1 MTKLHDFLEAY
12 LRTKRALGFKLKDDE
27 GKLRNFVAFMDRRG
41 ATIVTGKL
49 AIEWAGSSAGPATWA
64 IRLSAVRTFARY
76 LADLEPLTEIP
87 PTGVF
92 PQHHRPQ
99 PHIYTA
105 KEIEA
110 LLSEIR
116 RWRSRSGFGR
126 WTFHCCIG
134 LLAVTG
140 MRLGEAIRLKR
151 SDVDLDAGVI
161 SVEESKFGK
170 SRIVPVHHTTASV
183 LQDYCERRDASPA
196 RRLGDRFFVGE
207 RGKGLYKQRVEFVFI
222 MSMRRAG
229 LRGAVG
235 TSGPRIHDLRHTYAV
250 NTLLR
255 WYEAGDDVDR
265 MLPILSTYLGHTHT
279 RDTYWYLSACPE
291 LMRHAADRLESRWE
305 DAV

>member
-1 MTKLHDFLEAY
+1 MTKLLDFLEAY
-12 LRTKRALGFKLKDDE
+12 LQTKRALGFKLKDCE
-27 GKLRNFVAFMDRRG
+27 GKLRNFVAFMEARG
-41 ATIVTGKL
+41 ANVVTGKL
-49 AIEWAGSSAGPATWA
+49 ALEWAGSSGSSATWA

-87 PTGVF
+87 PSGVF

-105 KEIEA
+105 KDIDA

-116 RWRSRSGFGR
+116 RWRSRNGFGQ
-126 WTFHCCIG
+126 WSFHCCIA

-170 SRIVPVHHTTASV
+170 SRLVPIHHTTTTA
-183 LQDYCERRDASPA
+183 LQAYCERRDASPA

-207 RGKGLYKQRVEFVFI
+207 RGKRLYKQRVELVFI
-222 MSMRRAG
+222 TSLRRAC
-229 LRGAVG
+229 LRGAAG
-235 TSGPRIHDLRHTYAV
+235 TRGPRIHDLRHTYAV

-291 LMRHAADRLESRWE
+291 LMRHAADRLENRWG
-305 DAV
+305 ATI

>member
-12 LRTKRALGFKLKDDE
+12 LRTKRALGFKIKDDE
-27 GKLRNFVAFMDRRG
+27 GKLRNFVAFMDGRG
-41 ATIVTGKL
+41 ATVVTGKL
-49 AIEWAGSSAGPATWA
+49 AIEWAGISAGPATWA
-64 IRLSAVRTFARY
+64 VRLSAVRTFARY
-76 LADLEPLTEIP
+76 LVDLEPRTQIP

-105 KEIEA
+105 GEIEA
-110 LLSEIR
+110 LLLEIR
-116 RWRSRSGFGR
+116 RWRSRNGFGQ

-170 SRIVPVHHTTASV
+170 SRLVPIHPTTVTA
-183 LQDYCERRDASPA
+183 LEDYCARRDASPA
-196 RRLGDRFFVGE
+196 RRLSDRFFVGE
-207 RGKGLYKQRVEFVFI
+207 RGKGLYKQRVELVFI
-222 MSMRRAG
+222 TSARRLG
-229 LRGAVG
+229 LRGALG
-235 TSGPRIHDLRHTYAV
+235 TRGPRIHDLRHTYAV

-255 WYEAGDDVDR
+255 WYAAGDDVDR
-265 MLPILSTYLGHTHT
+265 MLPVLSTYLGHTHT

-291 LMRHAADRLESRWE
+291 LMRHAADRLERRWGTTS
-305 DAV
+305 

>member
-1 MTKLHDFLEAY
+1 MTKLHGSLETY
-12 LRTKRALGFKLKDDE
+12 LLTKRALGFKLNDE

-41 ATIVTGKL
+41 ATVVTGKL

-76 LADLEPLTEIP
+76 LADTAPLTEIP

-105 KEIEA
+105 EEIEA
-110 LLSEIR
+110 LLSEIK
-116 RWRSRSGFGR
+116 RWRSRNGFGQ

-170 SRIVPVHHTTASV
+170 SRIVPVHQTTVAV
-183 LQDYCERRDASPA
+183 LRDYCERRDASPP
-196 RRLGDRFFVGE
+196 RRLSDHFFVGE
-207 RGKGLYKQRVEFVFI
+207 RGKGLHIQRVELVFI
-222 MSMRRAG
+222 TSIRRAG

-235 TSGPRIHDLRHTYAV
+235 TRGPRIHDLRHTYAV

-255 WYEAGDDVDR
+255 WYESGDDVDR
-265 MLPILSTYLGHTHT
+265 MLPVLSTYLGHTHT

-291 LMRHAADRLESRWE
+291 LMRHAADRLERRWG
-305 DAV
+305 ATP